1 LAREE
6 TERDI
11 KKQWLIPSARKNQMP
26 KYHHENNQMPERAF
40 SSGIPDVSLYFRRRP
55 SSQMASIA
63 EKGKNREREREMK
76 RERERE
82 REKITERE

>member
-1 LAREE
+1 
-6 TERDI
+6 
-11 KKQWLIPSARKNQMP
+11 
-26 KYHHENNQMPERAF
+26 MPERAF